1 MHNMR
6 VLWIAVKFKL
16 LLVTHSIKDRLQY
29 RLQLVKK
36 KILNPLYNT
45 RITHLM
51 GRLGN
56 KIDPSS

>member
-45 RITHLM
+45 AHVLLT
-51 GRLGN
+51 
-56 KIDPSS
+56 